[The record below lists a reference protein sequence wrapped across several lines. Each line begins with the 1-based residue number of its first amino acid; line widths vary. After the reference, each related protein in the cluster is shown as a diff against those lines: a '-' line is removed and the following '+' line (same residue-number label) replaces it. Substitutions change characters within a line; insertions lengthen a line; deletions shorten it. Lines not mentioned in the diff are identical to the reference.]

1 MCGIVG
7 LVKKKNLINS
17 DIRAIKKLSNELS
30 HRGPDEKGK
39 YQKNNIL
46 LMMRRLSIVGL
57 KNGSQ
62 PFFSNDKKIITVV
75 NGEIYNHK
83 ELKIKL
89 IKNKIKL
96 KTKSDCEVI
105 IGLYQLYGISFVEHL
120 RGMFAISL
128 FDQDKKKLFLIRD
141 RMGEKPIYYSNN
153 TNFFVFSSE
162 LRNILKYPGIK
173 KKLDNDAIN
182 QFFHFG
188 YIIEPK
194 TPFKSIK
201 KVEAGTIVQLNTTNL
216 KIKKK
221 IYWSISKIKKKYK
234 KTNIEKIY
242 SKLENACNYVTES
255 DTRIALANSWGADSG
270 LIYQNLKKENKK
282 FSSIFLNKNKQSF
295 QKKKN
300 IKNIDYFEKKV
311 SKNELINNFIE
322 VVKSKDEPI
331 ADISSSNYFE
341 LLKFTN
347 SKKIKVILFGHGGDE
362 LFWGY
367 DWYNQS
373 AKITHLLNS
382 NRLLAFFYIWL
393 CQIKK
398 INNLKKIAKSPIDIF
413 GLITAIRLFRNTKKN
428 FSKRLFLT
436 YENNHEYQL
445 FNEIRKNFFTKKFS
459 SNIRYNNPCDELY
472 KKYKNIK
479 NIRVFM
485 LNFIL
490 KTYML
495 SNGIVQ
501 NDRISM
507 FHSVELRLPYMD
519 YKVVEEV
526 VRHEAQNNSLAFSK
540 NLFTDLL
547 FHKKIIKNKNYKKE
561 GFLTPSDWTTIIFN
575 NFNHLLKDSILIK
588 LGVMNKKFIKFSP
601 IKLKIIILEIWLR
614 DVLKK

>member
-17 DIRAIKKLSNELS
+17 DIKAIEKLSNKLN

-75 NGEIYNHK
+75 NGEIYNYK
-83 ELKIKL
+83 ELKTKL
-89 IKNKIKL
+89 KKNKIKL

-128 FDQDKKKLFLIRD
+128 FDQDKKNLFLIRD

-153 TNFFVFSSE
+153 ANFFIFSSE

-173 KKLDNDAIN
+173 KNLDNDAIN

-188 YIIEPK
+188 YVIEPK

-201 KVEAGTIVQLNTTNL
+201 KVEAGTIIQLNTTNL

-242 SKLENACNYVTES
+242 SKLENACKYVTES

-282 FSSIFLNKNKQSF
+282 FSSIFLNKSKETF
-295 QKKKN
+295 QKKN
-300 IKNIDYFEKKV
+300 NVKNIDYFEKKV
-311 SKNELINNFIE
+311 SENELIDNFIE

-347 SKKIKVILFGHGGDE
+347 RKKIKVILFGHGGDE

-373 AKITHLLNS
+373 AKITYLLNS
-382 NRLLAFFYIWL
+382 NRLLGFFYIWL
-393 CQIKK
+393 YQIKK

-413 GLITAIRLFRNTKKN
+413 GLITAIKLYRNAKKK

-445 FNEIRKNFFTKKFS
+445 FNEIRKNFFTNKFS
-459 SNIRYNNPCDELY
+459 SNIRYDNPCDELY
-472 KKYKNIK
+472 KKDKNIK

-495 SNGIVQ
+495 SNGIMQ

-526 VRHEAQNNSLAFSK
+526 VRHEAQNNSLVFSK

-561 GFLTPSDWTTIIFN
+561 GFLTPGDWTTIIFN
-575 NFNHLLKDSILIK
+575 NFSHLLKDSILIK